1 MKKTHAITELGD
13 LLIYQNEKGDT
24 KVDAYFLDS
33 DIWMNQASL
42 AKLYNTTPQNITMH
56 IKNIYADGELEEDS
70 TCKEFLQVQME
81 GSREIKRKKKHYD
94 FRMILAIGY
103 RVRSNVGIHFR
114 NWASNILEEYTRKG
128 FAMNDERLKNP
139 KQFGEDYF
147 DELLERIRDI
157 RSSEKRFYQK
167 ILEIYK
173 TSIDYSSTDDEAKL
187 FFKTVQNKIHYGV
200 HGHTA
205 AELIMLRADAAKDN
219 MGLTT
224 FEGAKVRK
232 KDIDIAKNYLNE
244 EEMQELNRVV
254 TMYLDFAEDQAR
266 RHIPMYMKDWENK
279 LNSFLNMTGREV
291 LLGAGRVSATQAKK
305 HAIHQYELYDA
316 HRLETSDREIDDLLS
331 STNDIIKNKE

>member
-1 MKKTHAITELGD
+1 MFQAG
-13 LLIYQNEKGDT
+13 LLIYQ
-24 KVDAYFLDS
+24 
-33 DIWMNQASL
+33 
-42 AKLYNTTPQNITMH
+42 AKRN
-56 IKNIYADGELEEDS
+56 
-70 TCKEFLQVQME
+70 
-81 GSREIKRKKKHYD
+81 KKHYN

-114 NWASNILEEYTRKG
+114 NWASGILEEYTRKG

-157 RSSEKRFYQK
+157 RASEKRFYQK
-167 ILEIYK
+167 ICDIYK
-173 TSIDYSSTDDEAKL
+173 TSIDYSSNDEEAKL

-205 AELIMLRADAAKDN
+205 AELIMKRADATKDN
-219 MGLTT
+219 MGLTA

-232 KDIDIAKNYLNE
+232 KDVDIAKNYLNE
-244 EEMQELNRVV
+244 EEMSELNRVV

-266 RHIPMYMKDWENK
+266 RHIPMYMKDWEEK

-291 LLGAGRVSATQAKK
+291 LSGAGHVSAEQAKK
-305 HAIHQYELYDA
+305 HALKQYEIYDE
-316 HRLETSDREIDDLLS
+316 HRLQMQEEQVVDELLQ
-331 STNDIIKNKE
+331 NAKDINMGKN